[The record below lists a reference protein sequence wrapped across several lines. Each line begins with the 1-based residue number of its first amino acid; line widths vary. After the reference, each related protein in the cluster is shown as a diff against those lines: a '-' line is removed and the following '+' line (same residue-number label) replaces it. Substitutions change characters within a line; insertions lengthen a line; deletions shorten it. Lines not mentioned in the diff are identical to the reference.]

1 MGCRCGAAHPITLIA
16 SQNEILEAI
25 FDFTARPDW
34 DGLMTRVSRHPRCEH
49 ADDDSNYHAV
59 EAVEQYKHFL
69 QLKLDGREWAS
80 LSLSP
85 SDELDLVWHLHL
97 LLTIRRLPMRLH
109 AAVRRPCD

>member
-16 SQNEILEAI
+16 SQNEVLEAI

-34 DGLMTRVSRHPRCEH
+34 DGLMTRVSRHPRFEH

-69 QLKLDGREWAS
+69 QLKLDGREWTS
-80 LSLSP
+80 LSLNP

-97 LLTIRRLPMRLH
+97 LLTATTNAIACCRQTAM
-109 AAVRRPCD
+109 